1 MASDAAAACA
11 ATEVNDMSQPAA
23 TGPSLEDRVAELES
37 RVAFQEMTLTELSDA
52 LAEARMESARTSEQL
67 VRALGDLKQMRGML
81 DADPGV
87 EPPPPHY

>member
-1 MASDAAAACA
+1 
-11 ATEVNDMSQPAA
+11 
-23 TGPSLEDRVAELES
+23 
-37 RVAFQEMTLTELSDA
+37 MTLTELSDA